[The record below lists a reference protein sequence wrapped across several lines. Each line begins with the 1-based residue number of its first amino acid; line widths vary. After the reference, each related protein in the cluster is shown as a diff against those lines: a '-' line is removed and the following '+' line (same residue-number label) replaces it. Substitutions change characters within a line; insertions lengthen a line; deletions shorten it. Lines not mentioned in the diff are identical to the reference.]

1 VILPTRRDKP
11 TRGAFHG
18 WWALPE
24 EVAMA
29 DHVYKVVEVV
39 GTSKESI
46 SKAIETGMA
55 KAARS
60 LRQLGWFE
68 VISIRG
74 QVADGKINHYQVALK
89 VGFTLEDR

>member
-1 VILPTRRDKP
+1 
-11 TRGAFHG
+11 
-18 WWALPE
+18 
-24 EVAMA
+24 MA

-46 SKAIETGMA
+46 SKAIETGMS
-55 KAARS
+55 KAAKS

-89 VGFTLEDR
+89 VGFTLEDK